1 VISLDAVS
9 KGYGGQ
15 ELLRAM
21 SWRIGRGERIGLV
34 GPNGAGK
41 TTLCRILAGAEEPDA
56 GRVHQDTGVTV
67 GYLPQEVTGGEER
80 TVLAEALSGF
90 DEVWRLEA
98 RLESLAARMAG
109 PDAEPGLTDTYGEV
123 QHRFEALG
131 GYRLEAEAKIILDGL
146 GFAADAIHRSLA
158 EFSGGWRMRAALAR
172 LLLLRPDL
180 LLLDEPTN
188 HLDLESLAWLENF
201 LAAYEGTVVIV
212 SHDRYFLNRMV
223 TAIADLGGGG
233 VTIYHG
239 DYDHFLVEREARQA
253 LLEAQARNQA
263 KRVAEIER
271 FIERFRY
278 KASKARQVQSRV
290 KMLDR
295 MDRIET
301 EAAAR
306 RIHFSFPQPPR
317 TGRLVGR
324 LIGVH
329 KAYGDNVVYAG
340 MDFQVER
347 GDRVALVGVN
357 GAGKSTLLKMLAGAL
372 EFDRGERLLGSH
384 VEVQYYAQHQLDAL
398 DPSRTVLEEL
408 EHAAPEAQISRL
420 RTILGSFLFS
430 GDTVGKKVAVLSGGE
445 KARLALAKMLARPAA
460 LLCMDEP
467 TNHLDLASKEVL
479 EDALSG
485 FTGTIVFISHDR
497 YFINRIATQVV
508 EVAHGQLTTHLGTY
522 DDYLES
528 KSTAAATPTT
538 AQRPTAPERLT
549 APKRSTT
556 PKRLTASERS
566 TAPERNAADHTS
578 ARGSSRESADGGSAG
593 DISRP
598 PHTKGFKKETG
609 DGKTRNKTID
619 REIKAIKIRLSA
631 VEAQIQELEARQQEI
646 GLALADPDLY
656 RDGQKARE
664 IAQSRKETEE
674 RVAWLMKEWEELSLR
689 LSTAAG
695 EAR

>member
-1 VISLDAVS
+1 MIALDGVS

-15 ELLRAM
+15 QLLQDCT
-21 SWRIGRGERIGLV
+21 WRIGRGERIGLV

-41 TTLCRILAGAEEPDA
+41 TTLCRILALVEETDA
-56 GRVHQDTGVTV
+56 GRVHRDTGVTV
-67 GYLPQEVTGGEER
+67 GYLPQEVTTGEDR

-90 DEVWRLEA
+90 DEVWRLESE
-98 RLESLAARMAG
+98 LEALAARMAG
-109 PDAEPGLTDTYGEV
+109 PDADPGLTDTYGEV

-131 GYRLEAEAKIILDGL
+131 GYRLEAEAKIILGGL
-146 GFAADAIHRSLA
+146 GFSPEGAHRPLA

-188 HLDLESLAWLENF
+188 HLDLESLGWLENF
-201 LAAYEGTVVIV
+201 LAAYEGSVVIV

-223 TAIADLGGGG
+223 TAIADLTGGS
-233 VTIYHG
+233 VTLYHG

-253 LLEAQARNQA
+253 LREAQARNQA

-271 FIERFRY
+271 FIDRFRY

-295 MDRIET
+295 MERIET
-301 EAAAR
+301 EAGAR

-317 TGRLVGR
+317 TGRLVAR
-324 LIGVH
+324 LAGVR
-329 KAYGDNVVYAG
+329 KAYGDNVVYSG
-340 MDFQVER
+340 VDFLVER

-357 GAGKSTLLKMLAGAL
+357 GAGKSTLLKVLAGAL
-372 EFDRGERLLGSH
+372 PFDAGERALGSH
-384 VEVQYYAQHQLDAL
+384 VEVQYYAQHQLDLL
-398 DPSRTVLEEL
+398 DPTRTVLEEIEL
-408 EHAAPEAQISRL
+408 AAPEAQTSRL

-430 GDTVGKKVAVLSGGE
+430 GDTVEKKVAVLSGGE

-479 EDALSG
+479 EEALSG

-508 EVAHGQLTTHLGTY
+508 EVDHGHLTTHLGTY
-522 DDYLES
+522 DDYLDH
-528 KSTAAATPTT
+528 KAAATASPAAAEPTRSPAPKPSSKDQTT
-538 AQRPTAPERLT
+538 APQSRM
-549 APKRSTT
+549 S
-556 PKRLTASERS
+556 
-566 TAPERNAADHTS
+566 AA
-578 ARGSSRESADGGSAG
+578 GGSAG
-593 DISRP
+593 AISGP
-598 PHTKGFKKETG
+598 PQTKSLKKQTEAT
-609 DGKTRNKTID
+609 TTPNKTTDRKTHKSLD
-619 REIKAIKIRLSA
+619 REIKAIKARLGT
-631 VEAQIQELEARQQEI
+631 VEAQIHEMEARLQEI

-656 RDGQKARE
+656 RDGDRARD
-664 IAQSRKETEE
+664 IAQARRDTEE
-674 RVAWLMKEWEELSLR
+674 RVAWLMKEWEDLSVR
-689 LSTAAG
+689 LSAVSAEG
-695 EAR
+695 S

>member
-15 ELLRAM
+15 ELLRGM

-41 TTLCRILAGAEEPDA
+41 TTLCRILAGVEEPDA
-56 GRVHQDTGVTV
+56 GRVHRDTGVTV
-67 GYLPQEVTGGEER
+67 GYLPQEVTGGEDR

-146 GFAADAIHRSLA
+146 GFGADAIHRPLA

-223 TAIADLGGGG
+223 TAIADLAGGG
-233 VTIYHG
+233 VTLYHG
-239 DYDHFLVEREARQA
+239 DYDHFLIEREARQA

-295 MDRIET
+295 MERIET

-324 LIGVH
+324 LTGVH

-357 GAGKSTLLKMLAGAL
+357 GAGKSTLLKILAGAL
-372 EFDRGERLLGSH
+372 DFDSGERLLGSH

-430 GDTVGKKVAVLSGGE
+430 GDAVEKKVAVLSGGE

-479 EDALSG
+479 EQALSG

-508 EVAHGQLTTHLGTY
+508 EVARGQLTTYLGTY
-522 DDYLES
+522 DDYLDR
-528 KSTAAATPTT
+528 KSPPATPPGTT
-538 AQRPTAPERLT
+538 PAGERRSAAPAPAREKRAA
-549 APKRSTT
+549 APKRPSADE
-556 PKRLTASERS
+556 ASVR
-566 TAPERNAADHTS
+566 R
-578 ARGSSRESADGGSAG
+578 SSRESEDGGSAG
-593 DISRP
+593 AISGP
-598 PHTKGFKKETG
+598 PHMKSLKKETA
-609 DGKTRNKTID
+609 DSTPSRRNKAID

-689 LSTAAG
+689 LSTVAG
-695 EAR
+695 EER

>member
-1 VISLDAVS
+1 MISLDAVS

-15 ELLRAM
+15 ELLRGM

-41 TTLCRILAGAEEPDA
+41 TTLCRILAGVEEPDA

-67 GYLPQEVTGGEER
+67 GYLPQEVTGGEDR

-98 RLESLAARMAG
+98 QLESLAARMAG
-109 PDAEPGLTDTYGEV
+109 PDAPAGLTDTYGEV

-146 GFAADAIHRSLA
+146 GFGVDAIHRPLA

-271 FIERFRY
+271 FIDRFRY

-295 MDRIET
+295 MERIET

-306 RIHFSFPQPPR
+306 RIHFTFPQPPR

-357 GAGKSTLLKMLAGAL
+357 GAGKSTLLKMLAGTL
-372 EFDRGERLLGSH
+372 EFDAGERLLGSH

-408 EHAAPEAQISRL
+408 EHAAPEAQVSRL

-430 GDTVGKKVAVLSGGE
+430 GDSVSKKVAVLSGGE

-508 EVAHGQLTTHLGTY
+508 EVARGRLTTHLGSY
-522 DDYLES
+522 DDYLDS
-528 KSTAAATPTT
+528 KAAQAAAPTSAVPEKKPRAT
-538 AQRPTAPERLT
+538 GPERSSAPER
-549 APKRSTT
+549 KS
-556 PKRLTASERS
+556 
-566 TAPERNAADHTS
+566 ADQRDV
-578 ARGSSRESADGGSAG
+578 RGSSRESAEGGSAG
-593 DISRP
+593 AMSGP
-598 PHTKGFKKETG
+598 PHKTSFKKETV
-609 DGKTRNKTID
+609 DSRKTSKTLD
-619 REIKAIKIRLSA
+619 REIKAIKVRLSA

-664 IAQSRKETEE
+664 IAQSRKEIEE
-674 RVAWLMKEWEELSLR
+674 RVAWLMKEWEELSQR
-689 LSTAAG
+689 LSTVAA
-695 EAR
+695 EEP

>member
-1 VISLDAVS
+1 MIALDAVS
-9 KGYGGQ
+9 KAYGGQ
-15 ELLRAM
+15 QLLQDCT
-21 SWRIGRGERIGLV
+21 WRIGRGERIGLV

-41 TTLCRILAGAEEPDA
+41 TTLCRILASVEETDA
-56 GRVHQDTGVTV
+56 GRVHRDTGVTV
-67 GYLPQEVTGGEER
+67 GYLPQEVTTGEDR

-98 RLESLAARMAG
+98 ELESLAARMAG
-109 PDAEPGLTDTYGEV
+109 PGAEPGLIDAYGEI

-131 GYRLEAEAKIILDGL
+131 GYRLEAEAKIILGGL
-146 GFAADAIHRSLA
+146 GFSPEGVHRPLA

-188 HLDLESLAWLENF
+188 HLDLESLQWLENF
-201 LAAYEGTVVIV
+201 LAAYEGSVVIV
-212 SHDRYFLNRMV
+212 PHDRYVLNRMV
-223 TAIADLGGGG
+223 TAIAELAGGS
-233 VTIYHG
+233 VTLYHG

-253 LLEAQARNQA
+253 LREAQARNQA

-295 MDRIET
+295 MERIET
-301 EAAAR
+301 EATAR
-306 RIHFSFPQPPR
+306 RIHFAFPQPPR
-317 TGRLVGR
+317 TGRLVAR
-324 LIGVH
+324 LAGVR
-329 KAYGDNVVYAG
+329 KAYSDNVVYAG
-340 MDFQVER
+340 VDFQVER

-357 GAGKSTLLKMLAGAL
+357 GAGKSTLLKILAGTL
-372 EFDRGERLLGSH
+372 PFDAGERVLGSH

-398 DPSRTVLEEL
+398 DPTRTVLEEL
-408 EHAAPEAQISRL
+408 ELAAPEAQISRL

-430 GDTVGKKVAVLSGGE
+430 GDTVEKKVAVLSGGE

-479 EDALSG
+479 EEALAG

-508 EVAHGQLTTHLGTY
+508 EVDRGHLTTHLGTY
-522 DDYLES
+522 DDYLAH
-528 KSTAAATPTT
+528 KAQGTATPQP
-538 AQRPTAPERLT
+538 AD
-549 APKRSTT
+549 TT
-556 PKRLTASERS
+556 PS
-566 TAPERNAADHTS
+566 TAPNPASKDQTTVRRQRAS
-578 ARGSSRESADGGSAG
+578 APGGSAG
-593 DISRP
+593 ATSGP
-598 PHTKGFKKETG
+598 PQMKSLKNETG
-609 DGKTRNKTID
+609 DATPSKTADRRKSTKNLD
-619 REIKAIKIRLSA
+619 REIKAIKVRLGT
-631 VEAQIQELEARQQEI
+631 VETQIHEMEARLQEI

-656 RDGQKARE
+656 RDGDRARD
-664 IAQSRKETEE
+664 IAQARRDTEE
-674 RVAWLMKEWEELSLR
+674 RVAWLMKEWEGLSLR
-689 LSTAAG
+689 LAAVSG
-695 EAR
+695 EAQ

>member
-1 VISLDAVS
+1 MIALDGVS

-15 ELLRAM
+15 QLLQDCT
-21 SWRIGRGERIGLV
+21 WRIGRGERIGLV

-41 TTLCRILAGAEEPDA
+41 TTLCRILALVEETDA
-56 GRVHQDTGVTV
+56 GRVHRDTGVTV
-67 GYLPQEVTGGEER
+67 GYLPQEVTTGEDR

-90 DEVWRLEA
+90 DEVWRLESE
-98 RLESLAARMAG
+98 LESLAARMAG
-109 PDAEPGLTDTYGEV
+109 PDADPALTDTYGEV

-131 GYRLEAEAKIILDGL
+131 GYRLEAEAKIILGGL
-146 GFAADAIHRSLA
+146 GFSPEGAHRPLA

-188 HLDLESLAWLENF
+188 HLDLESLGWLENF
-201 LAAYEGTVVIV
+201 LAAYEGSVVIV

-223 TAIADLGGGG
+223 TAIADLAGGS
-233 VTIYHG
+233 VTLYHG

-253 LLEAQARNQA
+253 LREAQARNQA

-271 FIERFRY
+271 FIDRFRY

-295 MDRIET
+295 MERIET
-301 EAAAR
+301 EAGAR

-317 TGRLVGR
+317 TGRLVAR
-324 LIGVH
+324 LAGVR
-329 KAYGDNVVYAG
+329 KAYGDNVVYSG
-340 MDFQVER
+340 VDFLVER

-357 GAGKSTLLKMLAGAL
+357 GAGKSTLLKVLAGAL
-372 EFDRGERLLGSH
+372 PFDAGERALGSH
-384 VEVQYYAQHQLDAL
+384 VEVQYYAQHQLDLL
-398 DPSRTVLEEL
+398 DPTRTVLEEIEL
-408 EHAAPEAQISRL
+408 AAPDAQTSRL

-430 GDTVGKKVAVLSGGE
+430 GDTVEKKVAVLSGGE

-479 EDALSG
+479 EEALSG

-508 EVAHGQLTTHLGTY
+508 EVDHGHLTTHLGTY
-522 DDYLES
+522 DDYLDH
-528 KSTAAATPTT
+528 KAAATASPAAAEPTRSPAPKPASKDQTT
-538 AQRPTAPERLT
+538 ARQSRASAPDSISPGL
-549 APKRSTT
+549 S
-556 PKRLTASERS
+556 
-566 TAPERNAADHTS
+566 AA
-578 ARGSSRESADGGSAG
+578 GGSAG
-593 DISRP
+593 AISGP
-598 PHTKGFKKETG
+598 PQMKGLKKQTEATTTPNKATG
-609 DGKTRNKTID
+609 RKPHKNLD
-619 REIKAIKIRLSA
+619 REIKAIKARLGT
-631 VEAQIQELEARQQEI
+631 VEAQIHEMEARLQEI

-656 RDGQKARE
+656 RDGDRARD
-664 IAQSRKETEE
+664 IAQARRDTEE
-674 RVAWLMKEWEELSLR
+674 RVAWLMKEWEDLSVR
-689 LSTAAG
+689 LSTVSAEG
-695 EAR
+695 S

>member
-1 VISLDAVS
+1 MIGLDGISKS
-9 KGYGGQ
+9 YGGQ
-15 ELLRAM
+15 ELLRGLT
-21 SWRIGRGERIGLV
+21 WRIGRGERIGLV

-41 TTLCRILAGAEEPDA
+41 TTLCRILAEVEEPDA
-56 GRVHQDTGVTV
+56 GRVHRDTGVTV
-67 GYLPQEVTGGEER
+67 GYLPQEVVGGADR

-98 RLESLAARMAG
+98 QLESLAARMAD
-109 PDAEPGLTDTYGEV
+109 PDAVPGLTDTYGEV

-146 GFAADAIHRSLA
+146 GFGADAIHRPLG

-188 HLDLESLAWLENF
+188 HLDLESLSWLESF
-201 LAAYEGTVVIV
+201 LAAYDGTVVIV

-233 VTIYHG
+233 VTLYHG

-253 LLEAQARNQA
+253 LREAQARNQA

-295 MDRIET
+295 MERIET
-301 EAAAR
+301 EAGVR

-317 TGRLVGR
+317 TGRLVAR
-324 LIGVH
+324 LTDVH
-329 KAYGDNVVYAG
+329 KAYGANVVYAG
-340 MDFQVER
+340 IDFQVER
-347 GDRVALVGVN
+347 GDRVALVGIN
-357 GAGKSTLLKMLAGAL
+357 GAGKSTLLRILAGAL
-372 EFDRGERLLGSH
+372 GFDTGERMLGSH

-398 DPSRTVLEEL
+398 DPSRTVLEEI
-408 EHAAPEAQISRL
+408 EHTAPEAQISRL

-430 GDTVGKKVAVLSGGE
+430 GDAVDKKVAVLSGGE

-479 EDALSG
+479 EEALSG

-497 YFINRIATQVV
+497 YFINRIATRVV
-508 EVAHGQLTTHLGTY
+508 EVAGGQLTGYLGSY
-522 DDYLES
+522 DDYLDS
-528 KSTAAATPTT
+528 KATPD
-538 AQRPTAPERLT
+538 RV
-549 APKRSTT
+549 
-556 PKRLTASERS
+556 
-566 TAPERNAADHTS
+566 
-578 ARGSSRESADGGSAG
+578 SADGASAG
-593 DISRP
+593 AMSGP
-598 PHTKGFKKETG
+598 PHPKSLKKETADRPGLSADRGSGGAISGPPHPKSLKKETVDRPG
-609 DGKTRNKTID
+609 DTKKATKAID
-619 REIKAIKIRLSA
+619 REIKAIKVRLGA
-631 VEAQIQELEARQQEI
+631 VEAQIHDLEARQQEI
-646 GLALADPDLY
+646 ALALADPDLY

-689 LSTAAG
+689 LTTVAG
-695 EAR
+695 DGREC

>member
-1 VISLDAVS
+1 MIGLEGVS

-15 ELLRAM
+15 ELLRGM

-41 TTLCRILAGAEEPDA
+41 TTLCRILGGVEEPDA
-56 GRVHQDTGVTV
+56 GHVHRDTGVTV
-67 GYLPQEVTGGEER
+67 GYLPQEVTGGAER

-98 RLESLAARMAG
+98 ELESLAARMAG
-109 PDAEPGLTDTYGEV
+109 PGAEASLTDRYGEI

-146 GFAADAIHRSLA
+146 GFGPTVIHRPLA

-188 HLDLESLAWLENF
+188 HLDLESLQWLENF

-223 TAIADLGGGG
+223 TAISDLTGGG
-233 VTIYHG
+233 VTLYHG

-271 FIERFRY
+271 FIDRFRY

-295 MDRIET
+295 MERIET

-324 LIGVH
+324 LTGVH

-340 MDFQVER
+340 MDFQVDR

-372 EFDRGERLLGSH
+372 AFDSGERLLGSN

-398 DPSRTVLEEL
+398 DPQRTVLEEL
-408 EHAAPEAQISRL
+408 ERAAPEAQISRL

-430 GDTVGKKVAVLSGGE
+430 GDTVEKKVAVLSGGE

-479 EDALSG
+479 EAALSG

-508 EVAHGQLTTHLGTY
+508 EVARGQLTTYLGTY
-522 DDYLES
+522 DDYLARKAIPAEPPPAQS
-528 KSTAAATPTT
+528 ATTPV
-538 AQRPTAPERLT
+538 AGPRSA
-549 APKRSTT
+549 APKRG
-556 PKRLTASERS
+556 PAGEASV
-566 TAPERNAADHTS
+566 
-578 ARGSSRESADGGSAG
+578 RGSSRESAAGGSAG
-593 DISRP
+593 AISGP
-598 PHTKGFKKETG
+598 PHKKSFKNETQ
-609 DGKTRNKTID
+609 DSKKTSKAVD
-619 REIKAIKIRLSA
+619 REIKAIKLRLGA
-631 VEAQIQELEARQQEI
+631 VETQIHELEARQQEI

-664 IAQSRKETEE
+664 IAQSRKDTEA
-674 RVAWLMKEWEELSLR
+674 RVAWLMKEWEDLSQR
-689 LSTAAG
+689 LSAVAG
-695 EAR
+695 EER

>member
-1 VISLDAVS
+1 
-9 KGYGGQ
+9 
-15 ELLRAM
+15 
-21 SWRIGRGERIGLV
+21 
-34 GPNGAGK
+34 
-41 TTLCRILAGAEEPDA
+41 
-56 GRVHQDTGVTV
+56 
-67 GYLPQEVTGGEER
+67 
-80 TVLAEALSGF
+80 
-90 DEVWRLEA
+90 
-98 RLESLAARMAG
+98 MAG
-109 PDAEPGLTDTYGEV
+109 PDAPAGLTDTYGEI

-146 GFAADAIHRSLA
+146 GFGADAIHRPLA

-223 TAIADLGGGG
+223 TAIADLTAGG
-233 VTIYHG
+233 VTLYHG

-295 MDRIET
+295 MERVET

-317 TGRLVGR
+317 TGRLVAR
-324 LIGVH
+324 LTGVH

-357 GAGKSTLLKMLAGAL
+357 GAGKSTLLKILAGAL
-372 EFDRGERLLGSH
+372 DFDAGERLLGSH

-430 GDTVGKKVAVLSGGE
+430 GDAVEKKVGVLSGGE

-479 EDALSG
+479 EEALGG

-508 EVAHGQLTTHLGTY
+508 EVAHGHLTTHLGTY
-522 DDYLES
+522 DDYLAH
-528 KSTAAATPTT
+528 KSTPATPSSG
-538 AQRPTAPERLT
+538 AASRPPGATSRLSPDGGSAGAMSGAPHRKSLKKET
-549 APKRSTT
+549 V
-556 PKRLTASERS
+556 
-566 TAPERNAADHTS
+566 DHTS
-578 ARGSSRESADGGSAG
+578 RTPRASADGGSAAVMSG
-593 DISRP
+593 P
-598 PHTKGFKKETG
+598 PQMKTPKKETV
-609 DGKTRNKTID
+609 DSKKTTRALD
-619 REIKAIKIRLSA
+619 REIKIIKRRLGA
-631 VEAQIQELEARQQEI
+631 VEAQIQALEARQQEI

-689 LSTAAG
+689 LSTVAG
-695 EAR
+695 EQR